1 MFFYADLHIHSKYSR
16 ATSKS
21 CNLEELAL
29 WAQKKGLSVISTGD
43 FTHPAWFNEIKE
55 KLIEDGNGAYRLKPE
70 IEKQIFK
77 TSAPVR
83 FLLTVEI
90 STIYKRVIKQERFIM
105 LYLFR
110 IFKQPQISGKN
121 SEQ

>member
-21 CNLEELAL
+21 CNLEELAV

-55 KLIEDGNGAYRLKPE
+55 KLVPAESGVFKLKDD
-70 IEKQIFK
+70 IEKRIFK
-77 TSAPVR
+77 NNYHLR
-83 FLLTVEI
+83 FLLSVEI
-90 STIYKRVIKQERFIM
+90 STIYK
-105 LYLFR
+105 
-110 IFKQPQISGKN
+110 
-121 SEQ
+121 

>member
-21 CNLEELAL
+21 CNLEELAI

-55 KLIEDGNGAYRLKPE
+55 KLVPAEPGVFRLRKDIE
-70 IEKQIFK
+70 EKIHVMVGK
-77 TSAPVR
+77 TIDEGKIQVR
-83 FLLTVEI
+83 VE
-90 STIYKRVIKQERFIM
+90 
-105 LYLFR
+105 
-110 IFKQPQISGKN
+110 N
-121 SEQ
+121 S